1 MPMFSIPLSGLD
13 SASEALTVISN
24 NLANLNTV
32 GYKKQDTSFKDL
44 FYQTIGNT
52 GSGDPTQI
60 GAGAGVGSIT
70 TNFMDGSLNTS
81 GVATDVAITGDG
93 FFVTQKS
100 TGEQQYT
107 RDGHFTVGLSGNLTT
122 QDGED
127 VMGYPAV
134 NGVITPGQTLS
145 PIVLGQGLI
154 SPPKASGD
162 ISMTT
167 NLDASTAVGQNFS
180 TPMSVYD
187 SLGVSHVLTFQFTKS
202 AANTWNYNITIPA
215 ADVGQTGNPVSVSTG
230 TLTFDGNGTLV
241 SPAANI
247 TGITVPGLADG
258 AAAVNL
264 TWNLFDSNN
273 NPLMT
278 QVASA
283 STTATTSQDGYSSGT
298 LVSFNVGADGVIS
311 GTFTNGK
318 TTPLGQL
325 ALATFPDEQGLL
337 RVGSNYFNATL
348 PSGAP
353 TIGVPGA
360 GGRGTLTGGALE
372 QSNVD
377 IATEFAAMIVAQR
390 GFQASAK
397 VVTTFDETTQDTINL
412 IRQ

>member
-13 SASEALTVISN
+13 SSSEALTVISN

-32 GYKKQDTSFKDL
+32 GFKKQNASFQDL

-70 TNFMDGSLNTS
+70 TNFVDGSLNTS
-81 GVATDVAITGDG
+81 GVSTDVAITGNG
-93 FFVTQKS
+93 FFVAQKPN
-100 TGEQQYT
+100 GELQFT
-107 RDGHFTVGLSGNLTT
+107 RDGHFAVSLDGTLTT
-122 QDGED
+122 QDGKD

-134 NGVITPGQTLS
+134 NGVVTPGQTLS
-145 PIVLGQGLI
+145 PLVLGQGLI
-154 SPPKASGD
+154 SPPKASGS
-162 ISMTT
+162 IQMTT
-167 NLDASTAVGQNFS
+167 NLDAATPIGQSYS

-187 SLGVSHVLTFQFTKS
+187 SLGVSHVLTFQYTKT
-202 AANTWNYNITIPA
+202 APNTWSYNVTIPA
-215 ADVGQTGNPVSVSTG
+215 ADMGQTGNPVTVTTG
-230 TLTFDGNGTLV
+230 TLTFDGNGTLIA
-241 SPAANI
+241 PAANV
-247 TGITVPGLADG
+247 TGVTVTGLIDG
-258 AAAVNL
+258 ASPVNL
-264 TWNLFDSNN
+264 TWNLFDANN
-273 NPLMT
+273 NPLLT

-298 LVSFNVGADGVIS
+298 LVDFNVGADGVIS

-337 RVGSNYFNATL
+337 RTGANFFEATL

-353 TIGVPGA
+353 TIGVPGS

-377 IATEFAAMIVAQR
+377 IATEFADMIVAQR

-412 IRQ
+412 IR

>member
-13 SASEALTVISN
+13 SSSEALTVISN

-32 GYKKQDTSFKDL
+32 GFKKQNASFQDL

-70 TNFMDGSLNTS
+70 TNFVDGSLNTS
-81 GVATDVAITGDG
+81 GVSTDVAITGNG
-93 FFVTQKS
+93 FFVAQKAN
-100 TGEQQYT
+100 GEMQFT
-107 RDGHFTVGLSGNLTT
+107 RDGHFAVSLDGTLTT

-134 NGVITPGQTLS
+134 NGVVTPGQTLS
-145 PIVLGQGLI
+145 PLVLGQGLI
-154 SPPKASGD
+154 SPPKASGS
-162 ISMTT
+162 IQMTT
-167 NLDASTAVGQNFS
+167 NLDAATPIGQSYS

-187 SLGVSHVLTFQFTKS
+187 SLGVSHVLTFMYTKT
-202 AANTWNYNITIPA
+202 APNTWSYNVTVPA
-215 ADVGQTGNPVSVSTG
+215 ADMGQTGNPVTVTTG

-241 SPAANI
+241 SPAANVAGI
-247 TGITVPGLADG
+247 SVTGLIDG
-258 AAAVNL
+258 ASPVNL
-264 TWNLFDSNN
+264 TWNLFDANN
-273 NPLMT
+273 NPLLT

-298 LVSFNVGADGVIS
+298 LVNFNVGADGVIS

-337 RVGSNYFNATL
+337 RSGANFFDATL

-353 TIGVPGA
+353 TIGVPGS

-377 IATEFAAMIVAQR
+377 IATEFADMIVAQR

-397 VVTTFDETTQDTINL
+397 VVTTFDQTTQDTINL
-412 IRQ
+412 IR

>member
-32 GYKKQDTSFKDL
+32 GFKKQNASFQDL

-60 GAGAGVGSIT
+60 GAGAGVSSVT
-70 TNFMDGSLNTS
+70 TNFSDGSLDTS
-81 GVATDVAITGDG
+81 GVATDVAITGNG
-93 FFVTQKS
+93 FFVVQKPS
-100 TGEQQYT
+100 GEMEFT
-107 RDGHFTVGLSGNLTT
+107 RDGHFAVGLDGNLTT
-122 QDGED
+122 QDGSQ

-134 NGVITPGQTLS
+134 NGVVTPGQTLN
-145 PIVLGQGLI
+145 PIVLGQGLM
-154 SPPKASGD
+154 SPPQATASLQ
-162 ISMTT
+162 MTT
-167 NLDASTAVGQNFS
+167 NLDASSAVGTNFS

-187 SLGVSHVLTFQFTKS
+187 SLGVSHVLTFTFTKT
-202 AANTWNYNITIPA
+202 AAGTWGYNITIPA
-215 ADVGQTGNPVSVSTG
+215 ADVGQTGNPVSIATG
-230 TLTFDGNGTLV
+230 NLNFDGSGALTT
-241 SPAANI
+241 PATNVVGI
-247 TGITVPGLADG
+247 TGNGLADG
-258 AAAVNL
+258 ASPLNL
-264 TWNLFDSNN
+264 TWNIYDSNN
-273 NPLMT
+273 NPLIS

-298 LVSFNVGADGVIS
+298 LVSFNVNSDGVIQ

-318 TTPLGQL
+318 TSPLAQL
-325 ALATFPDEQGLL
+325 ALATFPDEQGLM
-337 RVGSNYFNATL
+337 RTGGNAYIATL

-353 TIGVPGA
+353 TIGIPGA

-377 IATEFAAMIVAQR
+377 IATEFADMIVAQR

-412 IRQ
+412 IR

>member
-32 GYKKQDTSFKDL
+32 GFKKQNASFQDL

-60 GAGAGVGSIT
+60 GAGAGVSSIT
-70 TNFMDGSLNTS
+70 TNFADGSLNTS
-81 GVATDVAITGDG
+81 GVATDVAITGNG
-93 FFVTQKS
+93 FFVTEKPS
-100 TGEQQYT
+100 GEMQFT
-107 RDGHFTVGLSGNLTT
+107 RDGHFAVGLDGNLTT
-122 QDGED
+122 QDGSN

-134 NGVITPGQTLS
+134 NGVVTPGQTLS
-145 PIVLGQGLI
+145 PIVLGQGLM
-154 SPPKASGD
+154 SPPQATANLQ
-162 ISMTT
+162 MTT
-167 NLDASTAVGQNFS
+167 NLDASSAVGTSFS

-187 SLGVSHVLTFQFTKS
+187 SLGVSHVLTFNFAKT
-202 AANTWNYNITIPA
+202 AAGTWSYDITIPA
-215 ADVGQTGNPVSVSTG
+215 ADVGQTGNPVSISTG
-230 TLTFDGNGTLV
+230 TLSFDGNGVLTT
-241 SPAANI
+241 PAANLS
-247 TGITVPGLADG
+247 GITATGLADG
-258 AAAVNL
+258 AADLNL
-264 TWNLFDSNN
+264 TWDLFDRNN
-273 NPLMT
+273 NPLIT

-283 STTATTSQDGYSSGT
+283 STTATTSQDGFSSGT
-298 LVSFNVGADGVIS
+298 LVSFNVNSDGVIQ

-318 TTPLGQL
+318 TSPLAQL
-325 ALATFPDEQGLL
+325 ALATFPDEQGLM
-337 RVGSNYFNATL
+337 RTGSNAYIATL

-412 IRQ
+412 IR

>member
-32 GYKKQDTSFKDL
+32 GYKKQDTSFQDL

-70 TNFMDGSLNTS
+70 TNFVDGSLNTS
-81 GVATDVAITGDG
+81 GVATDVAITGNG
-93 FFVTQKS
+93 FFVTQKQN
-100 TGEQQYT
+100 GEMQFT

-127 VMGYPAV
+127 VMGYSAV
-134 NGVITPGQTLS
+134 NGVVTPGQTLN
-145 PIVLGQGLI
+145 PIVLGEGLM
-154 SPPKASGD
+154 SPPQATGTLQ
-162 ISMTT
+162 MTT
-167 NLDASTAVGQNFS
+167 NLDASSDIGTSFS

-187 SLGVSHVLTFQFTKS
+187 SLGVSHVLTFNFTKT
-202 AANTWNYNITIPA
+202 AAGTWSYDVTIPA
-215 ADVGQTGNPVSVSTG
+215 EDVGQTGNPVSITTG
-230 TLTFDGNGTLV
+230 TLAFDGSGALTT
-241 SPAANI
+241 PAANV
-247 TGITVPGLADG
+247 TGITANGLADG
-258 AAAVNL
+258 ASPLNL
-264 TWNLFDSNN
+264 TWALFDSNN
-273 NPLMT
+273 NPLIS

-298 LVSFNVGADGVIS
+298 LVSFNVNSDGVIQ

-318 TTPLGQL
+318 TSPLAQL
-325 ALATFPDEQGLL
+325 ALATFPDEQGLM
-337 RVGSNYFNATL
+337 RTGSNFFNATL

-353 TIGVPGA
+353 TIGIPGA

-412 IRQ
+412 IR